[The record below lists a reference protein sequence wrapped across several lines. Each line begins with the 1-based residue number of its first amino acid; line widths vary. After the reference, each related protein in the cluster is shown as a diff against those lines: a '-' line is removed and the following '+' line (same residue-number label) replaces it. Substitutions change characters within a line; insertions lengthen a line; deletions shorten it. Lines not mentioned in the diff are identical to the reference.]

1 MSSDFY
7 TSSILPYSG
16 IIIKI
21 CRAYTDSQED
31 FEDYYQEVC
40 LQIWR
45 SKDKF
50 RGDSKWSTWIYRLSL
65 NICLTLIKKKKKTRQ
80 YFNND
85 AVNQYEEGEENSAFS
100 NENLNFLSR
109 FTADN
114 LSRDNKY
121 NIGSNLIFRHD
132 FDNNANLTFNA
143 HYTTYDYERDQNV
156 LSNFFDQSN
165 AFEGSSE
172 FNTLAN
178 QDTEII
184 TGKVDYNLPIDETS
198 SFD

>member
-1 MSSDFY
+1 LSSDFY
-7 TSSILPYSG
+7 TTSILPYSG

-100 NENLNFLSR
+100 NENLNFLYEAIKR
-109 FTADN
+109 
-114 LSRDNKY
+114 LSEIDRAIILLYLEEKPNKEIAEIIGTTPN
-121 NIGSNLIFRHD
+121 NIGVRVNRIK
-132 FDNNANLTFNA
+132 
-143 HYTTYDYERDQNV
+143 ERLKKLLD
-156 LSNFFDQSN
+156 
-165 AFEGSSE
+165 
-172 FNTLAN
+172 
-178 QDTEII
+178 
-184 TGKVDYNLPIDETS
+184 GKIN
-198 SFD
+198 

>member
-85 AVNQYEEGEENSAFS
+85 DVNQYEEGEENSAFS
-100 NENLNFLSR
+100 NENLNFLYEAIKR
-109 FTADN
+109 
-114 LSRDNKY
+114 LSEIDRAIILLYLEEKPNKEIAEIIGTTPN
-121 NIGSNLIFRHD
+121 NIGVRVNRIK
-132 FDNNANLTFNA
+132 
-143 HYTTYDYERDQNV
+143 ERLKKLLD
-156 LSNFFDQSN
+156 
-165 AFEGSSE
+165 
-172 FNTLAN
+172 
-178 QDTEII
+178 
-184 TGKVDYNLPIDETS
+184 GKIN
-198 SFD
+198 